1 MRASSSAGF
10 TLLEILVALVVFG
23 LLMVGLT
30 QGTQFGLHARAMQTH
45 MLDANGALETTD
57 RVLRNLIEQMD
68 PGSADRPAI
77 VVGAAHSLSFTTIL
91 PNGADRLAR
100 QQVDATLL
108 VDGNHRLLLRW
119 TPRQHAIRFG
129 SPPEPADSEL
139 LDNIDH
145 VEFAYWDQ
153 SRDRGGQW
161 VESWR
166 GSPLPALVRIRFVFL
181 TGDRRHWPEI
191 IVAPMRQ
198 PSDS

>member
-23 LLMVGLT
+23 FLMVGLT
-30 QGTQFGLHARAMQTH
+30 QGTQFGLRARTMQTH
-45 MLDANGALETTD
+45 MLEANGALETTD

-68 PGSADRPAI
+68 PGSADRPAT
-77 VVGAAHSLSFTTIL
+77 VLGTGRSLSFTTIL
-91 PNGADRLAR
+91 PNGADWLAR

-108 VDGNHRLLLRW
+108 VDGHHRLLLRW

-129 SPPEPADSEL
+129 SPPLPTDSEL

-153 SRDRGGQW
+153 SRNQGGQW
-161 VESWR
+161 IESWR

-181 TGDRRHWPEI
+181 AGSHRHWPEI